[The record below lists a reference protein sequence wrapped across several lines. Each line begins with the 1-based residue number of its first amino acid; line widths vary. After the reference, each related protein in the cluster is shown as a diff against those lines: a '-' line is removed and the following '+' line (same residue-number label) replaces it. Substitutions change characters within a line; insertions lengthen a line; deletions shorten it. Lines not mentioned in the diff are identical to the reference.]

1 MYHGPFAFSKEKTKR
16 YEETKSAI
24 TDNIKARLDRYYI
37 LEDDHRVRI
46 YGIQIIELS
55 DIFGTIYSTTY
66 KLVNRDEILQ
76 FKHKHHVYIVVD
88 SLREYLS
95 AHHMWDKYHMLTDK
109 VRDVNLSVQDFM
121 DTYWN

>member
-1 MYHGPFAFSKEKTKR
+1 MR

-24 TDNIKARLDRYYI
+24 TDNIKARVDRYYI
-37 LEDDHRVRI
+37 LEEDHCVRI
-46 YGIQIIELS
+46 HGIQIIELS

-66 KLVNRDEILQ
+66 KLVNHDEILQ

-95 AHHMWDKYHMLTDK
+95 AHHMWDKYHTLTDK
-109 VRDVNLSVQDFM
+109 IFNVRLSIQDFM